1 VFARIATNW
10 PRIVSS
16 TVLALT
22 LVVGGLVQGSPAGA
36 ATSVRPT
43 PGAPGVWRIGWED
56 PAKAAADAD
65 RYRVISLNSKDA
77 PLLPSIRQKNPEAV
91 VLVYKNMSFA
101 NVRDPGMSR
110 GVSWAQAEA
119 HPEWFLLDKNG
130 NRIESKGWPGNFL
143 MDITSP
149 SYQKAWIANVTAEL
163 AKNGWDGVHF
173 DDVNWK
179 ADFTG
184 TAPARFPT
192 DAAWRAATKAFLAA
206 VTPATRANG
215 KLAILNIGNG
225 HDAPGLWD
233 DWLQYADG
241 AEEEHF
247 ASWSSTVG
255 GQNIGDYG
263 PKGWISQINEIKT
276 AVDTNKLAI
285 VRIGGAEGD
294 VEAMRYAVAS
304 FHLVDDG
311 RQSIAPPKFVDPPMY
326 AELSWDLGTPTGAYR
341 SIGTSVYRRDFT
353 AGTVIVNANEK
364 SPVTVN
370 LGGTYLDHNGNPIT
384 SITLGTTRGAVLRTP
399 AGVVRD
405 VVASA
410 ADTTSLATP
419 SSAPSAGPAQYTI
432 ATTDGRVTGFSAGG
446 VRTTSAAPMGNDV
459 VGLTSAGATGGTR
472 AVTSRGIVAC
482 FKGAACFGPSAPLP
496 LNQPIVGMA
505 STPSGKGYWLVA
517 RDGGIFSFGDAVFHG
532 STGGMRLNQPI
543 VGMTSTPSGNGYWLV
558 ARDGGIFS
566 FGDAVFRGSTGAIRL
581 NQPIVGMTATPTGT
595 GYWLVASD
603 GGIFS
608 FGNAKFRGSTGA
620 IRLNQ
625 PIVGMTST
633 ASGSGYWLVA
643 RDGGIFTFGD
653 APFAGSLAPSYVSI
667 AGIAR

>member
-1 VFARIATNW
+1 VVTSA
-10 PRIVSS
+10 
-16 TVLALT
+16 LAAA
-22 LVVGGLVQGSPAGA
+22 LVIGGLGVSAPAGA
-36 ATSVRPT
+36 SVTSVQPT

-56 PAKAAADAD
+56 PAQAAADAA

-77 PLLPSIRQKNPEAV
+77 PLLPQIRQKNPKAV

-110 GVSWAQAEA
+110 GVSLAQAQA
-119 HPEWFLLDKNG
+119 HPEWFLLDRNG

-143 MDITSP
+143 MDITSK
-149 SYQKAWIANVTAEL
+149 SYQQAWIANVTAEL
-163 AKNGWDGVHF
+163 AKNDWDGVHF

-192 DAAWRAATKAFLAA
+192 DDAWRAATKSFLAA

-215 KLAILNIGNG
+215 KLAIFNIGNG

-233 DWLQYADG
+233 DWLQYGDG

-247 ASWSSTVG
+247 ASWADTIG

-263 PKGWISQINEIKT
+263 PKGWMAQLNEIKT
-276 AVDTNKLAI
+276 AVRTNKLAI
-285 VRIGGAEGD
+285 VRIGGQEGD
-294 VEAMRYAVAS
+294 VEAMRYALAS

-311 RQSIAPPKFVDPPMY
+311 RQSIAPPRFANPPTY

-341 SIGTSVYRRDFT
+341 TIGNSVYRRDFT

-364 SPVTVN
+364 QPVTVD
-370 LGGTYLDHNGNPIT
+370 LGGTYLDHDGNPIT

-410 ADTTSLATP
+410 ADPGSIAAP

-432 ATTDGRVTGFSAGG
+432 ATTDGRVTGFSADGR
-446 VRTTSAAPMGNDV
+446 RTTTAAPTGGDV
-459 VGLTSAGATGGTR
+459 VGVTAAGTGVR
-472 AVTSRGIVAC
+472 AVTSRGTVTC
-482 FKGAACFGPSAPLP
+482 FKGAACFGPSAPLA
-496 LNQPIVGMA
+496 LNRPIVGMA
-505 STPSGKGYWLVA
+505 STPSGRGYWLVA
-517 RDGGIFSFGDAVFHG
+517 SDGGIFSFGDAVFHG
-532 STGGMRLNQPI
+532 STGALHLNQPI
-543 VGMTSTPSGNGYWLV
+543 VGMTATPSGQGYWLV

-581 NQPIVGMTATPTGT
+581 NQPIVGMTPTPTGK

-608 FGNAKFRGSTGA
+608 FGNAAFRGSTGA

-625 PIVGMTST
+625 PIVGMTAT

-653 APFAGSLAPSYVSI
+653 APFAGSLAGSMVAV